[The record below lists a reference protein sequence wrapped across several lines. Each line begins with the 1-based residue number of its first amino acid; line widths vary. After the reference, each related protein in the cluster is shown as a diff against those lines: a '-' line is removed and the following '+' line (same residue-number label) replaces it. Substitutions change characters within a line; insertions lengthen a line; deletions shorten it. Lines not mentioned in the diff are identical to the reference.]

1 MILLGRDLEAV
12 CVRTFNNVIILKDST
27 IVITSR
33 EGELVRLITLLFRFI
48 T

>member
-12 CVRTFNNVIILKDST
+12 YIGIFNNIIILKDSA